1 MKAKRVLAIIAIMS
15 LSICLIQSTQ
25 ANPDDGLVLH
35 LSFDENTINGDTVE
49 DQSGNGN
56 NGTINGD
63 ATTADGKHGEALE
76 FDGVNDFVEI
86 PLADS
91 ITFSTGDSLTVQ
103 VWIKTDDEPTQNDGI
118 VGNYRQGTDAL
129 WLLSVS
135 GDNAAARGKMGFSV
149 RDKGR
154 TNSAGV
160 TSPDFL
166 NDGQWHLLA
175 GVRDQDAKKLRF
187 YVDNVLI
194 EEKDDNT
201 QDINSGQ
208 SIWIGEHLS
217 RFYKGLIDEVKVWNR
232 PLTAGELQ
240 TSGEQPAPVEAAGKL
255 TTTWGTLKTRLQ

>member
-1 MKAKRVLAIIAIMS
+1 MKTKRVLAIIAIMS
-15 LSICLIQSTQ
+15 LFICVIQFTQ

-56 NGTINGD
+56 DGTINGD

-86 PLADS
+86 PLDSS

-103 VWIKTDDEPTQNDGI
+103 VWVKTDDQPTANDGI

-129 WLLSVS
+129 WMLSVS
-135 GDNAAARGKMGFSV
+135 GDNAADRGKMGFAV

-154 TNSAGV
+154 ANTTG
-160 TSPDFL
+160 TRSPDFL
-166 NDGQWHLLA
+166 NDGDWHVLA

-232 PLTAGELQ
+232 PLTADELQ
-240 TSGEQPAPVEAAGKL
+240 TSGEQPASVEAVGKL